1 MNGQSEVGRFGDAPL
16 RIAILSPPWFPVPP
30 TGYGGIE
37 AVVSLLVEGLV
48 ECGHDV
54 TLFASGDSHTRAH
67 LVAAFPDAP
76 SALIGTTAVELRHA
90 IECYVRADRFD
101 VIHDHSGLLAL
112 ALGGLTSTPVVHT
125 VHGPMDGDHA
135 DDYARLYPLLPNAR
149 LISISLNQQRLR
161 PGLPWFANIPNAV
174 DLGGYRLGTEKERY
188 LAFVGRMSADKGCH
202 LAIEI
207 AAAAGLPLRI
217 AGKRREPPELAYFAE
232 HVAPHLGPNVEY
244 LGEIPHEA
252 KVDLLRH
259 ALATLFPITWEEPFG
274 LVMIESMACG
284 TPVLAT
290 RRGAVPEIVEHGVT
304 GFVVDHPLELA
315 AYVDAAAA
323 LDPATLRAHA
333 EASFSAERLVADHVA
348 VYRAAVALAAA

>member
-1 MNGQSEVGRFGDAPL
+1 MSDPPL

-37 AVVSLLVEGLV
+37 AVVSLLAEGLV
-48 ECGHDV
+48 EGGHEV
-54 TLFASGDSHTRAH
+54 TLFASGDSRTSAR
-67 LVAAFPDAP
+67 LVAVFAEAP
-76 SALIGTTAVELRHA
+76 SARIGEGAVELRHA
-90 IECYVRADRFD
+90 IECYTRAGQFD

-135 DDYARLYPLLPNAR
+135 DDYARICRLLPGAR

-161 PGLPWFANIPNAV
+161 PDLPWFANVPNAV
-174 DLGGYRLGTEKERY
+174 DLDGYRLGTEKEDY

-217 AGKRREPPELAYFAE
+217 AGKRREPPELEYFAE
-232 HVAPHLGPNVEY
+232 HVAPRLGPNVEY

-252 KVDLLRH
+252 KVELLRR
-259 ALATLFPITWEEPFG
+259 ARATLFPITWEEPFG

-290 RRGAVPEIVEHGVT
+290 RRGAVPEVVEHGVT
-304 GFVVDHPLELA
+304 GFVVDDPLELST
-315 AYVDAAAA
+315 YVEAAAA
-323 LDPATLRAHA
+323 LDPASLRAHA
-333 EASFSAERLVADHVA
+333 EARFSAERLVADHVA
-348 VYRAAVALAAA
+348 VYRAAVQT